1 MPRPGSEAVI
11 AGLGEPPVG
20 RLTGKNPTELHID
33 AAMLAIEDSGIDKHD
48 IDSLM
53 TSGTFLNDNIR
64 HHMMIGEH
72 LGIHCKTFVD
82 TLRTGG
88 QSYLNGVQL
97 AQWAVESGLCKA
109 VLLLRGDT
117 TLSGVPKGTSM
128 KAYIEYGAH
137 PIEFEVPFGISVPGV
152 YAMLAQR
159 HMHEY
164 GTTSEQLANIAVA
177 CRKHAALNPG
187 AFKRDPITV
196 DDVVNSRMVSTPLH
210 LLDCSPPC
218 DGAGA
223 ILITSRERARDLK
236 AKPVRI
242 LGTGQAQSYYHL
254 AHLARATGARPE
266 DKKRFSLTKTVQSVA
281 AERAFGMAGVKPSDI
296 DVAQLYDS
304 FTITVLMQFEDL
316 GFCAKG
322 EGGAFAENG
331 RIEIGGELP
340 INTNGGLLSFGSS
353 GGINHIIEA
362 ARQVRGEGGARQVE
376 GVELALATN
385 VSAVASN
392 HSIAILGRD

>member
-1 MPRPGSEAVI
+1 MI

-20 RLTGKNPTELHID
+20 RLVDKNPTELHID

-48 IDSLM
+48 IDGLM
-53 TSGTFLNDNIR
+53 TTGTFLNDNIR
-64 HHMMIGEH
+64 HHMIIGEH
-72 LGIHCKTFVD
+72 LGIHCKLFAD
-82 TLRTGG
+82 TLRSGG
-88 QSYLNGVQL
+88 HSYLNGLQV

-117 TLSGVPKGTSM
+117 TLSGVPPGTSLR
-128 KAYIEYGAH
+128 AYIEYGAH
-137 PIEFEVPFGISVPGV
+137 PLEFEVPFGITVPGV

-159 HMHEY
+159 HMHEF

-177 CRKHAALNPG
+177 CRKHASLNPK
-187 AFKRDPITV
+187 AFKREPITV
-196 DDVVNSRMVSTPLH
+196 EDVLSSRMVSTPLR
-210 LLDCSPPC
+210 LLDCSPTC

-223 ILITSRERARDLK
+223 ILITSLERARDLK
-236 AKPVRI
+236 TKPVRI

-266 DKKRFSLTKTVQSVA
+266 DKKRFGLTRTVQSVA
-281 AERAFGMAGVKPSDI
+281 AKRAFDMAGIKPTDI

-304 FTITVLMQFEDL
+304 FTITVLLQLEDL
-316 GFCAKG
+316 GYCAKG
-322 EGGAFAENG
+322 EGGAFTENG
-331 RIEIGGELP
+331 RLELGGELP

-362 ARQVRGEGGARQVE
+362 ARQMRGECGERQVKDART
-376 GVELALATN
+376 ALATN

>member
-1 MPRPGSEAVI
+1 MPSPGTEAVI

-20 RLTGKNPTELHID
+20 RLTGKTPTELHID

-48 IDSLM
+48 IDGLM
-53 TSGTFLNDNIR
+53 TTGTFLNDNIR
-64 HHMMIGEH
+64 HHMIIGEH
-72 LGIHCKTFVD
+72 LGIHCKLFAD
-82 TLRTGG
+82 TLRSGG
-88 QSYLNGVQL
+88 HSYLNGLQV

-117 TLSGVPKGTSM
+117 TLSGVPPGTSLR
-128 KAYIEYGAH
+128 AYIEYGAH
-137 PIEFEVPFGISVPGV
+137 PIEFEVPFGITVPGV
-152 YAMLAQR
+152 YGMLAQR
-159 HMHEY
+159 HMHEF
-164 GTTSEQLANIAVA
+164 GTTSAQLANIAVA
-177 CRKHAALNPG
+177 CRKHASLNPK
-187 AFKRDPITV
+187 AFKREPITV
-196 DDVVNSRMVSTPLH
+196 DDVLSSRIVSTPLH
-210 LLDCSPPC
+210 LLDCSPTC

-223 ILITSRERARDLK
+223 ILITSLERARDLK

-266 DKKRFSLTKTVQSVA
+266 DKKNFSLTRTVQSVA
-281 AERAFGMAGVKPSDI
+281 AKRAFGMAGVKPSDI

-304 FTITVLMQFEDL
+304 FTITVLMQLEDL
-316 GFCAKG
+316 GYCAKG
-322 EGGAFAENG
+322 EGGAFTENG
-331 RIEIGGELP
+331 RLELGGELP
-340 INTNGGLLSFGSS
+340 INTHGGLLSFGSS

-362 ARQVRGEGGARQVE
+362 ARQVRGECGERQVP
-376 GVELALATN
+376 GVELSLATN

>member
-1 MPRPGSEAVI
+1 MPAPGTEAVI
-11 AGLGEPPVG
+11 AGVGEPPVG
-20 RLTGKNPTELHID
+20 RLVGKNPTELHID

-48 IDSLM
+48 IDGLM
-53 TSGTFLNDNIR
+53 TTGTFINDNIR
-64 HHMMIGEH
+64 HHMIIGEH
-72 LGIHCKTFVD
+72 LGIHCKLFAD

-88 QSYLNGVQL
+88 HSYLNGVQI
-97 AQWAVESGLCKA
+97 AKWAVEKGLCKA

-117 TLSGVPKGTSM
+117 TLSGVPPGTSL

-137 PIEFEVPFGISVPGV
+137 PIEFEVPFGITVPGV

-159 HMHEY
+159 HMHEF

-177 CRKHAALNPG
+177 CRKHAALNPR
-187 AFKRDPITV
+187 AFKREPITV
-196 DDVVNSRMVSTPLH
+196 QDVINSRVVSSPLH
-210 LLDCSPPC
+210 LLDCSPTC

-223 ILITSRERARDLK
+223 ILITSLERARDLK

-266 DKKRFSLTKTVQSVA
+266 EKKNFGLTRTVQSVA
-281 AERAFGMAGVKPSDI
+281 AKQAFGMAGIKPTDI

-304 FTITVLMQFEDL
+304 FTITVLLQLEDL
-316 GFCAKG
+316 GYCAKG
-322 EGGAFAENG
+322 EGGAFTENG
-331 RIEIGGELP
+331 RLELGGELP
-340 INTNGGLLSFGSS
+340 VNTHGGLLSFGSS

-362 ARQVRGEGGARQVE
+362 TRQMRGECGERQVKDAKLGLV
-376 GVELALATN
+376 TN

>member
-1 MPRPGSEAVI
+1 MPNPRSEAVI
-11 AGLGEPPVG
+11 AGIGEPPVG
-20 RLTGKNPTELHID
+20 RLPGTNPTELHVE

-48 IDSLM
+48 IDGLM
-53 TSGTFLNDNIR
+53 TSGTFLGDNIR

-72 LGIHCKTFVD
+72 LGIHCKTFTD

-88 QSYLNGVQL
+88 HSYLNGVQI
-97 AQWAVESGLCKA
+97 AKWAVESGLCKA
-109 VLLLRGDT
+109 VLLLRGDNILT
-117 TLSGVPKGTSM
+117 GVPKGTGL
-128 KAYIEYGAH
+128 KAYIDYGAH
-137 PIEFEVPFGISVPGV
+137 PLEFEVPFGITVPGV
-152 YAMLAQR
+152 YAMMAQR
-159 HMHEY
+159 HMHEF
-164 GTTSEQLANIAVA
+164 GTTSEQLAAIAVA
-177 CRKHAALNPG
+177 CRKHASLNPK

-196 DDVVNSRMVSTPLH
+196 ADVLASPLVSTPLH
-210 LLDCSPPC
+210 LLDCSPIS

-223 ILITSRERARDLK
+223 LLITSLERARDLK

-266 DKKRFSLTKTVQSVA
+266 DKSRFGLTRTVQSVA
-281 AERAFGMAGVKPSDI
+281 AQRAFGMAGVKPTDI

-316 GFCAKG
+316 GYCAKG
-322 EGGAFAENG
+322 EGGAFAEGG
-331 RIEIGGELP
+331 RIELGGELP
-340 INTNGGLLSFGSS
+340 VNTHGGLLSFGSS

-362 ARQVRGEGGARQVE
+362 ARQMRGECGDRQVPDAQ
-376 GVELALATN
+376 LALATN

>member
-1 MPRPGSEAVI
+1 MPSPGTQAVI

-20 RLTGKNPTELHID
+20 RLVGKTPTELHID

-48 IDSLM
+48 IDGLM
-53 TSGTFLNDNIR
+53 TTGTFLNDNIR
-64 HHMMIGEH
+64 HHMIIGEH
-72 LGIHCKTFVD
+72 LGIHCKLFAD
-82 TLRTGG
+82 TLRSGG
-88 QSYLNGVQL
+88 HSYLNGLQV

-117 TLSGVPKGTSM
+117 TLSGVPTGTSLR
-128 KAYIEYGAH
+128 AYIEYGAH
-137 PIEFEVPFGISVPGV
+137 PLEFEVPFGITVPGV

-159 HMHEY
+159 HMHEF

-177 CRKHAALNPG
+177 CRKHAALNPK
-187 AFKRDPITV
+187 AFKREPITV
-196 DDVVNSRMVSTPLH
+196 QDVLSSRMVSTPLR
-210 LLDCSPPC
+210 LLDCSPTC

-223 ILITSRERARDLK
+223 ILITSLERARDLK
-236 AKPVRI
+236 ARPVRI

-266 DKKRFSLTKTVQSVA
+266 DKSKFGLTRTVQSVA
-281 AERAFGMAGVKPSDI
+281 AKRAFDMAGVKPTDI

-304 FTITVLMQFEDL
+304 FTITVLLQLEDL
-316 GFCAKG
+316 GYCAKG
-322 EGGAFAENG
+322 EGGAFTENG
-331 RIEIGGELP
+331 RLELGGELP

-362 ARQVRGEGGARQVE
+362 ARQMRGEGGDRQVKDAK
-376 GVELALATN
+376 LALATN

>member
-1 MPRPGSEAVI
+1 VPDPGSKAVI
-11 AGLGEPPVG
+11 AGIGEPPVG
-20 RLTGKNPTELHID
+20 RLPGTNPTELHVE

-48 IDSLM
+48 IDGLM
-53 TSGTFLNDNIR
+53 TSGTFLGDNIR

-72 LGIHCKTFVD
+72 LGIHCKTFTD

-88 QSYLNGVQL
+88 HSYLNGVQI
-97 AQWAVESGLCKA
+97 AKWAVESGLCKA
-109 VLLLRGDT
+109 VLLLRGDNILT
-117 TLSGVPKGTSM
+117 GVPKGTGL
-128 KAYIEYGAH
+128 KAYIDYGAH
-137 PIEFEVPFGISVPGV
+137 PVEFEVPFGITVPGV
-152 YAMLAQR
+152 YAMMAQR
-159 HMHEY
+159 HMHEF
-164 GTTSEQLANIAVA
+164 GTTSEQLAAIAVA
-177 CRKHAALNPG
+177 CRKHAALNPK

-196 DDVVNSRMVSTPLH
+196 ADVLASPVVSTPLH
-210 LLDCSPPC
+210 LLDCSPIS

-223 ILITSRERARDLK
+223 LLITSLERARDLK

-266 DKKRFSLTKTVQSVA
+266 DKSRFGLTRTVQSVA
-281 AERAFGMAGVKPSDI
+281 AQQAFGMAGVKPTDI

-316 GFCAKG
+316 GYCAKG
-322 EGGAFAENG
+322 EGGAFAEGG
-331 RIEIGGELP
+331 RIELGGELP
-340 INTNGGLLSFGSS
+340 VNTHGGLLSFGSS

-362 ARQVRGEGGARQVE
+362 ARQMRGECGDRQVPDAR
-376 GVELALATN
+376 LALATN

>member
-1 MPRPGSEAVI
+1 VPDPRSKAVI
-11 AGLGEPPVG
+11 AGIGEPPVG
-20 RLTGKNPTELHID
+20 RLPGTNPTELHVE

-48 IDSLM
+48 IDGLM
-53 TSGTFLNDNIR
+53 TSGTFLGDNIR

-72 LGIHCKTFVD
+72 LGIHCKTFTD

-88 QSYLNGVQL
+88 HSYLNGVQI
-97 AQWAVESGLCKA
+97 AKWAVESGLCKA
-109 VLLLRGDT
+109 VLLLRGDNILT
-117 TLSGVPKGTSM
+117 GVPKGTGL
-128 KAYIEYGAH
+128 KAYIDYGAH
-137 PIEFEVPFGISVPGV
+137 PVEFEVPFGITVPGV
-152 YAMLAQR
+152 YAMMAQR
-159 HMHEY
+159 HMHEF
-164 GTTSEQLANIAVA
+164 GTTSEQLAAIAVA
-177 CRKHAALNPG
+177 CRKHAALNPK

-196 DDVVNSRMVSTPLH
+196 ADVLASPVVSTPLH
-210 LLDCSPPC
+210 LLDCSPIS

-223 ILITSRERARDLK
+223 LLITSLERARDLK

-266 DKKRFSLTKTVQSVA
+266 DKSRFGLTRTVQSVA
-281 AERAFGMAGVKPSDI
+281 AQQAFGMAGVKPTDI

-316 GFCAKG
+316 GYCAKG
-322 EGGAFAENG
+322 EGGAFAEGG
-331 RIEIGGELP
+331 RIELGGELP
-340 INTNGGLLSFGSS
+340 VNTHGGLLSFGSS

-362 ARQVRGEGGARQVE
+362 ARQMRGECGDRQVPDAR
-376 GVELALATN
+376 LALATN

>member
-1 MPRPGSEAVI
+1 MPSPGTQAVI

-20 RLTGKNPTELHID
+20 RLTGKNPTELHVD

-48 IDSLM
+48 IDGLM
-53 TSGTFLNDNIR
+53 TTGTFLGDNIR
-64 HHMMIGEH
+64 HHMIIGEH

-88 QSYLNGVQL
+88 HSYLNGVQV

-152 YAMLAQR
+152 YAMVAQR
-159 HMHEY
+159 HMHEF
-164 GTTSEQLANIAVA
+164 GTTSEQLAAIAVA
-177 CRKHAALNPG
+177 CRKHASLNPK

-196 DDVVNSRMVSTPLH
+196 DDVLNSRMVSTPLH

-223 ILITSRERARDLK
+223 ILVTSLERARDLK

-254 AHLARATGARPE
+254 GHLARATGARAE
-266 DKKRFSLTKTVQSVA
+266 DKKKFGLTRTVQTVA
-281 AERAFGMAGVKPSDI
+281 AERAFGMAGLTPADI
-296 DVAQLYDS
+296 DVAELYDS
-304 FTITVLMQFEDL
+304 FTITVLLQLEDL

-322 EGGAFAENG
+322 EGGAFAQNG
-331 RIEIGGELP
+331 RLELGGELP
-340 INTNGGLLSFGSS
+340 VNTHGGLLSFGSS

-362 ARQVRGEGGARQVE
+362 ARQMRGEAGACQVE
-376 GVELALATN
+376 GAQVALATN